1 MAGSVAG
8 PGVLSFRLPASP
20 PSMNSIY
27 NVMFG
32 LKRIE
37 LKPEVR
43 LYKNNMKMYV
53 PSWDLKP
60 EEKVQAELEVVQ
72 QWHFKNG
79 NFKKADVQN
88 VVKVILDLIC
98 ERQGWDDSQVWSFM
112 AKKKQSETES
122 CVNVV
127 LRRIPDVAK

>member
-1 MAGSVAG
+1 MSGTVAG

-27 NVMFG
+27 NVMFAMR
-32 LKRIE
+32 RIE

-53 PSWDLKP
+53 PGWDVTK
-60 EEKVQAELEVVQ
+60 EEKVSFEIEVVDN
-72 QWHFKNG
+72 WYFNNG
-79 NFKKADVQN
+79 KFRKADVQN
-88 VVKVILDLIC
+88 VGKVVIDLVS
-98 ERQGWDDSQVWSFM
+98 EKQGWEDSQVWNFNAS
-112 AKKKQSETES
+112 KKQSETES

-127 LRRIPDVAK
+127 LKKIGEPK